1 MNKVKRNGNATKKTK
16 GEFFVMKSFVD
27 QDACIACGLCACP
40 PVRMFTILM
49 KKEKQRLL
57 KE

>member
-16 GEFFVMKSFVD
+16 GEFLLTRTPALPAVY
-27 QDACIACGLCACP
+27 ACP